1 MDETKVHYGIARA
14 HQLMLTMTSYIES
27 ADMDSLN
34 CLLSWKESRT
44 QIKYDPVLG
53 KALAFGFSIT
63 LSSQGIC
70 VGNVYS
76 HGTDLNLLG
85 NFVLVLWLLR
95 WKLGALS
102 CCIILAVFKRS
113 RKQWEWCVCQSFSTL
128 EQELPSNL
136 RGHTLYRPVVRNNL
150 QGVRRWK
157 QLVLSSTI
165 RSYGAQMRA
174 TADTLLH
181 W

>member
-1 MDETKVHYGIARA
+1 MKTALMDETKVHYGIARA
-14 HQLMLTMTSYIES
+14 HQLMLTMTGYIES

-44 QIKYDPVLG
+44 QVKYDPVLG
-53 KALAFGFSIT
+53 KALAFRFCIL

-76 HGTDLNLLG
+76 HVTDLNLLG

-102 CCIILAVFKRS
+102 CCILLAVFKRS
-113 RKQWEWCVCQSFSTL
+113 TKQREWCVRQSFSTP
-128 EQELPSNL
+128 EQELSSNL
-136 RGHTLYRPVVRNNL
+136 RGHTLYWRIVRNNL
-150 QGVRRWK
+150 QGVRHVK
-157 QLVLSSTI
+157 S
-165 RSYGAQMRA
+165 ACA
-174 TADTLLH
+174 F
-181 W
+181 